1 MRLCVHIIVDN
12 IMTCV
17 FISTVLNCKY
27 LVTHYMNVFNSLVC
41 CRNLCFL
48 WFEYLTLGSYV
59 TRRSQIL
66 PLNSSIFVS
75 LCVDITMR
83 VLKSAVLI
91 CYYLEGYCMKSFKNC
106 VYFTNLFV
114 FSFGCI
120 SLCGHVAKRSQI
132 LP

>member
-17 FISTVLNCKY
+17 FKSTVLNCKY

-75 LCVDITMR
+75 LR
-83 VLKSAVLI
+83 G
-91 CYYLEGYCMKSFKNC
+91 YYYARFKKC
-106 VYFTNLFV
+106 GFNLLLSRRLLHEIV
-114 FSFGCI
+114 
-120 SLCGHVAKRSQI
+120 
-132 LP
+132 